1 MVKDKFLRGA
11 LILTAAGL
19 MVKFIGAFNRILLSR
34 LLGGEGIGLYQMAY
48 PVYLL
53 MVSVSS
59 AGIPIAISIIVAEK
73 IARNDYAGAG
83 RIFRVS
89 LGLMVVTGI
98 FFALALYGMA
108 GFLIDN
114 NIIRDERAYQALIAL
129 TPAVF
134 FATIL
139 ASFRGYF
146 QGHQMMTPPAVSQI
160 LEQFVRVVT
169 MVVLAYYLLPYGLE
183 YAAAGAAFGAV
194 PGAVTGLIVLS
205 FFYARYRKNWQQ
217 QSAENNIA
225 PQESIKQIA
234 VRLVKLALP
243 VSCAN
248 IMLPVVTG
256 IDMLIIPG
264 RLEAAGHTVE
274 QATTLFGYFAGMG
287 LPLVMLATIPTASLA
302 ASIVP
307 AVSEAHALQNFEG
320 IRQKSLTAI
329 RLCLLLTFPAVVGLA
344 VLSEPISLL
353 LYGTKAAAASIAHL
367 APAICLLGLHQITT
381 GMLQGMGMTIIPMLN
396 MIASTLLKI
405 YLVWQWTAIPTYGI
419 VGAAWATNINF
430 GLAAALNLFFLLRYS
445 TFSFPLKTTV
455 KILKAALLMGVCAYL
470 SYMELIKYI
479 AGNTISTLL
488 AIVSGS
494 IVYFFVLI
502 FSSELKA
509 AEIAKIPFFGSKLV
523 KFCKNIHLM
532 RDEK

>member
-19 MVKFIGAFNRILLSR
+19 MVKLIGAFNRILLSR

-194 PGAVTGLIVLS
+194 PGALAGLIVLI
-205 FFYARYRKNWQQ
+205 Y
-217 QSAENNIA
+217 
-225 PQESIKQIA
+225 KQ
-234 VRLVKLALP
+234 
-243 VSCAN
+243 
-248 IMLPVVTG
+248 G
-256 IDMLIIPG
+256 
-264 RLEAAGHTVE
+264 
-274 QATTLFGYFAGMG
+274 
-287 LPLVMLATIPTASLA
+287 
-302 ASIVP
+302 
-307 AVSEAHALQNFEG
+307 
-320 IRQKSLTAI
+320 
-329 RLCLLLTFPAVVGLA
+329 
-344 VLSEPISLL
+344 
-353 LYGTKAAAASIAHL
+353 
-367 APAICLLGLHQITT
+367 
-381 GMLQGMGMTIIPMLN
+381 
-396 MIASTLLKI
+396 
-405 YLVWQWTAIPTYGI
+405 
-419 VGAAWATNINF
+419 
-430 GLAAALNLFFLLRYS
+430 
-445 TFSFPLKTTV
+445 
-455 KILKAALLMGVCAYL
+455 
-470 SYMELIKYI
+470 ELDK
-479 AGNTISTLL
+479 
-488 AIVSGS
+488 
-494 IVYFFVLI
+494 
-502 FSSELKA
+502 
-509 AEIAKIPFFGSKLV
+509 
-523 KFCKNIHLM
+523 
-532 RDEK
+532 